1 MDRPVEVE
9 GLLAPAGNV
18 GEIRQLTL
26 FFADLVNSTAL
37 STQVEP
43 ETYRLVVG
51 RYRKQVLCIVSGY
64 DGHIGST
71 KGDGL
76 LAVFG
81 HPTSHGDD
89 ARRAVQA
96 GLEITREV
104 SRLSD
109 QSQRRFGFGVDV
121 RVGVH
126 CGLVY
131 LDAAHGDFSGKA
143 ANVASGISGLAP
155 PGAVVVSGAVASLI
169 TNDFELEACPP
180 AAVKGVE
187 EPIDSYLVVS
197 ERWQP
202 DTSVGHARRSSHS
215 SCDLDDARTDR

>member
-1 MDRPVEVE
+1 MTDSPVDAE
-9 GLLAPAGNV
+9 GLLAHTGDV

-26 FFADLVNSTAL
+26 FFADLVDSTAL

-51 RYRKQVLCIVSGY
+51 RYREQVLRIVTGY
-64 DGHIGST
+64 GGRIGST

-81 HPTSHGDD
+81 HPITHEDD

-109 QSQRRFGFGVDV
+109 QSQRRFGFGVNV

-126 CGLVY
+126 WGLVY
-131 LDAAHGDFSGKA
+131 LDSTQGDFSGSA
-143 ANVASGISGLAP
+143 ANIAGRISGLAP
-155 PGAVVVSGAVASLI
+155 PGAVVVSDAVETLI
-169 TNDFELEACPP
+169 RNDFELEACAP
-180 AAVKGVE
+180 AAVNGTN
-187 EPIDSYLVVS
+187 EPIACYRVVS
-197 ERWQP
+197 ERA
-202 DTSVGHARRSSHS
+202 TFA
-215 SCDLDDARTDR
+215 

>member
-1 MDRPVEVE
+1 
-9 GLLAPAGNV
+9 
-18 GEIRQLTL
+18 LTL
-26 FFADLVNSTAL
+26 FFADLVDSTAL
-37 STQVEP
+37 STHVEP

-51 RYRKQVLCIVSGY
+51 RYREQVLRVVSGY

-81 HPTSHGDD
+81 HPITREGD

-126 CGLVY
+126 WGLVY
-131 LDAAHGDFSGKA
+131 LDAAQGDFSGLA
-143 ANVASGISGLAP
+143 ANVATGISGLAP
-155 PGAVVVSGAVASLI
+155 PGAVVVSDAVATLI
-169 TNDFELEACPP
+169 RNDFELDACAS
-180 AAVKGVE
+180 AAIKGVK
-187 EPIDSYLVVS
+187 EPVIHYLVVS
-197 ERWQP
+197 ERAP
-202 DTSVGHARRSSHS
+202 A
-215 SCDLDDARTDR
+215 A